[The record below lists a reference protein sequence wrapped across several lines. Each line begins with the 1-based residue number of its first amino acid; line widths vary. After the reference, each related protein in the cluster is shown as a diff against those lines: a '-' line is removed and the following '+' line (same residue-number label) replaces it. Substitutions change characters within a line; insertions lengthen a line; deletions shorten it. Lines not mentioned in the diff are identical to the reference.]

1 MVIINIF
8 GPSGSGKTT
17 LIRNAIQAGVVDKWL
32 QELTDNAVAQ
42 SENPRVALST
52 MPVPKF
58 RGSVESYLNLFGI
71 EYEKFSDVAA
81 EILALYNTIF
91 PLEGA
96 DRALQNSARPVET
109 LSAGE
114 GRRLSVLR
122 CLLEAAELRVI
133 DEPFANSHHDLNDLI
148 LSAIK
153 VSGNAILLTH
163 DAISKPGSNA
173 GDLIIAAVEDARLCL
188 QRALDDR

>member
-1 MVIINIF
+1 MVIINII

-17 LIRNAIQAGVVDKWL
+17 LIRDAIQAGVVDKWL
-32 QELTDNAVAQ
+32 QELTNNTVAQ
-42 SENPRVALST
+42 SDDPRVALST
-52 MPVPKF
+52 MPIPKF

-71 EYEKFSDVAA
+71 AYENISDVSA
-81 EILALYNTIF
+81 EIQALYNTIF

-96 DRALQNSARPVET
+96 DKILRDSARPVET

-122 CLLEAAELRVI
+122 CLLEAAELRVV

-148 LSAIK
+148 LSVIK

-163 DAISKPGSNA
+163 DAISKPGLNTA
-173 GDLIIAAVEDARLCL
+173 DLIVAAVEDARLCL

>member
-1 MVIINIF
+1 MIVNIC

-17 LIRNAIQAGVVDKWL
+17 LIRNAIQAGVVDAWL
-32 QELTDNAVAQ
+32 RALTKNAVAH

-52 MPVPKF
+52 MPIPKF
-58 RGSVESYLNLFGI
+58 RGSVESYLHLFGI
-71 EYEKFSDVAA
+71 ECEEIADAAA
-81 EILALYNTIF
+81 EIQALHNTIF
-91 PLEGA
+91 PFVGA
-96 DRALQNSARPVET
+96 DKTSQISSRPVET

-133 DEPFANSHHDLNDLI
+133 DEPFANSHRDLNDLI

-153 VSGNAILLTH
+153 VSGNSILLTH
-163 DAISKPGSNA
+163 DAISQADMKVD
-173 GDLIIAAVEDARLCL
+173 DLIVAAVEDARLCL
-188 QRALDDR
+188 QRVLDDR